1 MTKTSK
7 VCVKTWRLGVLAVE
21 IRVSSMSICGGI
33 HLLGLRAGAFCCIC
47 WGFRAKS
54 RVLESKARETAA
66 KAVVLLPQAHETAAK
81 AVVLLL
87 QARPPAAKV
96 VVRIVQAHV
105 LKVQIVRRL
114 VQVDE
119 MAAEAFRHLPCV
131 GCWMAQFFG

>member
-1 MTKTSK
+1 VGCFRSSLTELSFAPIRAIRVKTS
-7 VCVKTWRLGVLAVE
+7 RLAVLAVE

-33 HLLGLRAGAFCCIC
+33 YLLGLRAGAFCCIC
-47 WGFRAKS
+47 WSFRAKS
-54 RVLESKARETAA
+54 RVLGSKARETAA
-66 KAVVLLPQAHETAAK
+66 KSVVL
-81 AVVLLL
+81 VL

-96 VVRIVQAHV
+96 VVHIVQAHV